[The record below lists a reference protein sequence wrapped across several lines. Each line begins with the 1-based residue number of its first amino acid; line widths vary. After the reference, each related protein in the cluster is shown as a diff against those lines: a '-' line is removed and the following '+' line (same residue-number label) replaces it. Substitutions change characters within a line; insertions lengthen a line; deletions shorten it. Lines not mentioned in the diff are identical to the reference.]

1 MSREEKKQIFIQNN
15 KNKKIP
21 TYQNSSK
28 IQSEN
33 HRKCLHRYASTH
45 IHAFSWLDTGAS
57 IASDGVEIV

>member
-21 TYQNSSK
+21 SYQNSSK

-33 HRKCLHRYASTH
+33 HRPVGGLLAPDGITRPVVR
-45 IHAFSWLDTGAS
+45 AS
-57 IASDGVEIV
+57 ITGSIPLLVDY